1 MQYRYYA
8 DVSKNYL
15 ILPLPAGKTDYQ
27 HHMLTANRIRGLV
40 PCSIRSSD
48 GERELYCDITGLQSL
63 ADLYENRRMNRQSL
77 QELLEALLETGEW
90 IGEYLLEMRRL
101 ILNPEFIFYDFVRSA
116 YLFVYYPGQQEE
128 NPYSGLSV
136 FLAEHT
142 EEEKGAASAAYAFAA
157 ASEQQGFVLNRS
169 WMRNVFEEEDLDA
182 YTERTNERTYSADEG
197 EDAAG
202 ISSARTEKERRTQED
217 CPFTEGDARNDM
229 QESGGKTFA
238 HIPASMEKETAAHRG
253 TLAVPAVIL
262 AAAGLLQ
269 LLRIYAGWAAPIR
282 EYAGYGVTALLFAA
296 LLAGIAGIVIS
307 RRSSNKEIRRE
318 YEEEQELERS
328 RTLPTYEAEAAG
340 GRPGCGNEGDVW
352 AGSAGKGAH
361 KLYGTGDNRMMR
373 IDLSHLPCT
382 VGALSDFCD
391 TVIADPSVSAVH
403 VRFAEEEGELTARDL
418 GSAGGT
424 YLNGGKLNMH
434 ERYPLKE
441 GDEIRIGRLTF
452 CCR

>member
-8 DVSKNYL
+8 DVFKNYL
-15 ILPLPAGKTDYQ
+15 ILPLPAGKPDYQ
-27 HHMLTANRIRGLV
+27 YHMLTANRIRGIV

-48 GERELYCDITGLQSL
+48 GERELYCDITALQSL
-63 ADLYENRRMNRQSL
+63 ADLYENRRMSRQCL

-101 ILNPEFIFYDFVRSA
+101 LLRPEFIFYDFVRSA

-128 NPYSGLSV
+128 NPYNAFSA
-136 FLAEHT
+136 FIAEHT

-157 ASEQQGFVLNRS
+157 ASEQPAFVLNRS
-169 WMRNVFEEEDLDA
+169 WMRNVFEEGGLDVCTDRA
-182 YTERTNERTYSADEG
+182 REQVNAAGEG
-197 EDAAG
+197 ENAAEAG
-202 ISSARTEKERRTQED
+202 SARTEKERRAQED
-217 CPFTEGDARNDM
+217 CPFSEEDAWNDV
-229 QESGGKTFA
+229 QEDGAGVCA
-238 HIPASMEKETAAHRG
+238 HAPASMEKETAAHRS

-269 LLRIYAGWAAPIR
+269 LLRIYAGWTAPIR

-296 LLAGIAGIVIS
+296 LLAGIAGIVMS
-307 RRSSNKEIRRE
+307 RRSSRKEIRRE

-328 RTLPTYEAEAAG
+328 RTIPTYEAEAAG
-340 GRPGCGNEGDVW
+340 GKPGCGSEDDVW
-352 AGSAGKGAH
+352 AGGTGKEMH

-424 YLNGGKLNMH
+424 YLNGRKLNMH